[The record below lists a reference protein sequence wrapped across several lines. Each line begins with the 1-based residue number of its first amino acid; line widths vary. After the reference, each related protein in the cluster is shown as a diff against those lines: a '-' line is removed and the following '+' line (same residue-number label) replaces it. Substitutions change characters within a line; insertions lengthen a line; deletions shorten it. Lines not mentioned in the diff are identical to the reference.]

1 MVHFWYLIKQYGK
14 CKPEKENG
22 QEKSF
27 AALSAGMVDRDI
39 ISVVDT
45 PNIRDKRH
53 MANVI
58 SWQQTASSRQI
69 FFVKIDYTTIV
80 RSPLPAVVFW
90 NF

>member
-1 MVHFWYLIKQYGK
+1 MTLSNLQ

-27 AALSAGMVDRDI
+27 AAPLVSTVDRDI

-45 PNIRDKRH
+45 PNTRDKRH

-69 FFVKIDYTTIV
+69 FFVKINYTAII
-80 RSPLPAVVFW
+80 RCPLPAVIVW